1 MTSLNKA
8 NITVT
13 KHSLEQAA
21 EWLMKSQE
29 APLSAEEQEQ
39 LEQWQKASPDNTRA
53 WLRAQRLMGHVETL
67 PKDIAAAVL
76 NRPDDE
82 NRRFAIG
89 KLSLLLAAGPVIWG
103 SYKTVEAQQWTADYR
118 TATGEVQEVTLPDG
132 SLVKLN
138 TATAFDMK
146 FDRHSRLLTLREGE
160 IRLQTPQMN
169 TKEFGPFL
177 IQTHEGILSPLGTI
191 LTVRQN
197 EGITQLAA
205 IKGKVKVTPRLATT
219 TDNTVIQSGYQAELS
234 SYALL
239 SNQLIAPETNAWLDQ
254 MLAANKMPLK
264 QFAQE
269 VSRYRHGFLRV
280 SPKIENLMVSGAF
293 PTSNTDIII
302 NMLTHTYPIKA
313 KRHMGGYW
321 ITLEPA

>member
-1 MTSLNKA
+1 MNKA

-89 KLSLLLAAGPVIWG
+89 NLSLLLAAGPVIWG
-103 SYKTVEAQQWTADYR
+103 SYKTVETQQWTADYR

-160 IRLQTPQMN
+160 IQLQTPQVN

-177 IQTHEGILSPLGTI
+177 IQTHEGMLSPLGTI

>member
-1 MTSLNKA
+1 LNKA
-8 NITVT
+8 NSTVT

-29 APLSAEEQEQ
+29 GPLSAEEQEQ

-160 IRLQTPQMN
+160 IRLQAASVN
-169 TKEFGPFL
+169 AKEFGPL
-177 IQTHEGILSPLGTI
+177 RIQTHEGTLSPHGSLLTI
-191 LTVRQN
+191 RQCDTS
-197 EGITQLAA
+197 TQLAA
-205 IKGKVKVTPRLATT
+205 IKGDVHVRPRLATA
-219 TDNTVIQSGYQAELS
+219 TDDTVIQSGYQAQLS

-239 SNQLIAPETNAWLDQ
+239 SSQLITPETNAWIDR

>member
-160 IRLQTPQMN
+160 IQLQTPQVN

-177 IQTHEGILSPLGTI
+177 IQTHEGMLSPLGTI